1 MPIEVIMPQLGESVV
16 EGTVTKWLKRQHERI
31 QEFEPLVEIN
41 TDKVDTEVPSPATG
55 TVLQLLVAE
64 GQTVR
69 AGTVL
74 ALIGEPGDVVD
85 QVPKAGTDDGE
96 FAPSDVRIAMS
107 TPPARPSIP
116 TPPLAGRAAVS
127 SSEVGFISPVVAR
140 IAADRGVDL
149 SKVTGSGQG
158 GRITKKD
165 VLNYLEVKKPTP
177 PWEEPASGELF
188 RPTEEVFGEFKPS
201 VAGPQPRR
209 EPPGPQGAAPAA
221 KVQPLDPVRARI
233 AEHMVRSRHTSP
245 HVTTVMEA
253 DLGRVIGH
261 RATNRPAFEQEGV
274 NLTLSPY
281 FVAATVAALK
291 QVPIVNS
298 SWSDQGIV
306 LHPQINVGM
315 AVSLGDKG
323 LIVPV
328 VKNADRLSLLALA
341 RSVNDLSERARN
353 RKLDPEEVQGGT
365 FTITNHGVSGSLLAM
380 PIINQPQC
388 AILGIGKLQKRVM
401 VIENQG
407 PGGGPGDSLAVRPMV
422 YLTLTF
428 DHRMID
434 GAIADHFLAAV
445 VQALQS
451 WA

>member
-1 MPIEVIMPQLGESVV
+1 MAIEVIMPQLGESVV

-41 TDKVDTEVPSPATG
+41 TDKVDTEVPSPASG

-64 GQTVR
+64 GETVR

-74 ALIGEPGDVVD
+74 ALIGEPGDVVE
-85 QVPKAGTDDGE
+85 QRPKAGTEDGE
-96 FAPSDVRIAMS
+96 FAAPKAPAVASASVRQPELPSPV
-107 TPPARPSIP
+107 
-116 TPPLAGRAAVS
+116 AAVDPQAG
-127 SSEVGFISPVVAR
+127 VGFISPVVAR
-140 IAADRGVDL
+140 IAAERGVDL
-149 SKVTGSGQG
+149 SKVPGSGQG

-165 VLNYLEVKKPTP
+165 VLSFLEAKKPVA

-201 VAGPQPRR
+201 VAGPQPRQ

-253 DLGRVIGH
+253 DLGRVLAH
-261 RATNRPAFEQEGV
+261 RSANRAAFEQDGV
-274 NLTLSPY
+274 KLTLSPY
-281 FVAATVAALK
+281 FVVAAVEALK

-306 LHPQINVGM
+306 LHQQVNVGV
-315 AVSLGDKG
+315 AVSLGERG

-328 VKNADRLSLLALA
+328 VKNAHQLSLLALA

-353 RKLDPEEVQGGT
+353 RKLDPDEVQGGT

-388 AILGIGKLQKRVM
+388 AILGIGKLQKRVV
-401 VIENQG
+401 VIENRG
-407 PGGGPGDSLAVRPMV
+407 PAGEPSDSLAVRPMV

-428 DHRMID
+428 DHRIID
-434 GAIADHFLAAV
+434 GAIADHFLAV
-445 VQALQS
+445 VVDRLQA

>member
-1 MPIEVIMPQLGESVV
+1 MAIEVIMPQLGESVV
-16 EGTVTKWLKRQHERI
+16 EGTVTKWLKRQDERI

-41 TDKVDTEVPSPATG
+41 TDKVDTEVPSPASG
-55 TVLQLLVAE
+55 TILQLLVAE
-64 GQTVR
+64 GETVR

-74 ALIGEPGDVVD
+74 ALIGEPSEK
-85 QVPKAGTDDGE
+85 VPEAPASGRTDAE
-96 FAPSDVRIAMS
+96 FAASKE
-107 TPPARPSIP
+107 PA
-116 TPPLAGRAAVS
+116 AASMPMRQAEPDGPEASVDPQA
-127 SSEVGFISPVVAR
+127 EVGFISPVVAR
-140 IAADRGVDL
+140 IAVERGVDL
-149 SKVTGSGQG
+149 SKVPGSGQG

-165 VLNYLEVKKPTP
+165 VLGYLEAKKPAA

-188 RPTEEVFGEFKPS
+188 RPTEEVFGELKPT
-201 VAGPQPRR
+201 VAA
-209 EPPGPQGAAPAA
+209 PGP
-221 KVQPLDPVRARI
+221 KLQPLDPVRARI

-253 DLGRVIGH
+253 DLGRVLAH
-261 RATNRPAFEQEGV
+261 RAANRAAFERDGV

-281 FVAATVAALK
+281 FVAATVEALK

-306 LHPQINVGM
+306 LHQQINVGV
-315 AVSLGDKG
+315 AVSLGERG

-328 VKNADRLSLLALA
+328 VKNAHQLSLLALA

-353 RKLDPEEVQGGT
+353 RKLDPDEVQGGT

-388 AILGIGKLQKRVM
+388 AILGIGKLQKRVV
-401 VIENQG
+401 VIETQG
-407 PGGGPGDSLAVRPMV
+407 PGGEPSDSLAVRPMV

-428 DHRMID
+428 DHRIID
-434 GAIADHFLAAV
+434 GAIADHFLAV
-445 VQALQS
+445 VVDRLQA

>member
-1 MPIEVIMPQLGESVV
+1 MAIEVIMPQLGESVV

-64 GQTVR
+64 GETVR

-74 ALIGEPGDVVD
+74 ALIGEPSE
-85 QVPKAGTDDGE
+85 QVPEVRPSGRTDGE
-96 FAPSDVRIAMS
+96 FATSKS
-107 TPPARPSIP
+107 PAGASAPRRQAEPGSPVAAKDRP
-116 TPPLAGRAAVS
+116 A
-127 SSEVGFISPVVAR
+127 EVGFISPVVAR
-140 IAADRGVDL
+140 IAAERGVDL
-149 SKVTGSGQG
+149 SKVSGSGQG

-165 VLNYLEVKKPTP
+165 VLNYLEVKKPAA
-177 PWEEPASGELF
+177 PWDEPASGELF

-201 VAGPQPRR
+201 VAGPEPRP
-209 EPPGPQGAAPAA
+209 EPLGPKGAAPGA

-253 DLGRVIGH
+253 DLGRVLAH
-261 RATNRPAFEQEGV
+261 RAANRPAFERDGV

-281 FVAATVAALK
+281 LVAATVEALK
-291 QVPIVNS
+291 QVPVVNS

-306 LHPQINVGM
+306 LHPQVNVGV

-328 VKNADRLSLLALA
+328 VKNADQLSLLALA

-353 RKLDPEEVQGGT
+353 RKLDPDEVQGGT

-388 AILGIGKLQKRVM
+388 AILGIGKLQKRVV
-401 VIENQG
+401 VIEGQG
-407 PGGGPGDSLAVRPMV
+407 PGGEAGDSLAVRPMV

-428 DHRMID
+428 DHRIID

-445 VQALQS
+445 VQRLQS

>member
-1 MPIEVIMPQLGESVV
+1 MATQVIMPQLGESVV
-16 EGTVTKWLKRQHERI
+16 EGTVTKWLKRQHEPI
-31 QEFEPLVEIN
+31 AEFEPLVEIN

-55 TVLQLLVAE
+55 TVLKLLVAE
-64 GQTVR
+64 GETVR

-74 ALIGEPGDVVD
+74 ALIGDPSEPVPEVVSS
-85 QVPKAGTDDGE
+85 GRTDGE
-96 FAPSDVRIAMS
+96 GAAAKSQVTERAPM
-107 TPPARPSIP
+107 PPAKP
-116 TPPLAGRAAVS
+116 TGPGSAVDRQA
-127 SSEVGFISPVVAR
+127 ELGFISPVVAR
-140 IAADRGVDL
+140 IAAERGVDL

-165 VLNYLEVKKPTP
+165 VLTYLELKQPVP

-188 RPTEEVFGEFKPS
+188 RPTEEVLGEFKPIL
-201 VAGPQPRR
+201 
-209 EPPGPQGAAPAA
+209 AAPAM

-253 DLGRVIGH
+253 DLGRVLAH
-261 RATNRPAFEQEGV
+261 RAANRSTFERDGV
-274 NLTLSPY
+274 KLTLSPY
-281 FVAATVAALK
+281 FVAATVEALK

-298 SWSDQGIV
+298 SWSDEGIV
-306 LHPQINVGM
+306 LHPQVNVGV

-328 VKNADRLSLLALA
+328 VKNADQLSLLALA

-353 RKLDPEEVQGGT
+353 RKLDPDEVQDGT

-388 AILGIGKLQKRVM
+388 AILGIGKLQKRVV

-407 PGGGPGDSLAVRPMV
+407 PGGELGGDSIAVRPMV

-428 DHRMID
+428 DHRIID
-434 GAIADHFLAAV
+434 GAIADHFLSVV
-445 VQALQS
+445 VQRLQA

>member
-1 MPIEVIMPQLGESVV
+1 MAIEVIMPQLGESVV

-41 TDKVDTEVPSPATG
+41 TDKVDTEVPSPASG

-64 GQTVR
+64 GETVR

-74 ALIGEPGDVVD
+74 ALIGEPSEK
-85 QVPKAGTDDGE
+85 VPEAPASGRTDGE
-96 FAPSDVRIAMS
+96 FVASKAPAVASAPVRQ
-107 TPPARPSIP
+107 PEP
-116 TPPLAGRAAVS
+116 TSPVAAVDQQA
-127 SSEVGFISPVVAR
+127 EVGFISPVVAR
-140 IAADRGVDL
+140 IAAEHGVDL
-149 SKVTGSGQG
+149 SKVPGSGQG

-165 VLNYLEVKKPTP
+165 VLSYLEAKKPAP

-188 RPTEEVFGEFKPS
+188 RPTEEVLGEFKPA
-201 VAGPQPRR
+201 VT
-209 EPPGPQGAAPAA
+209 APSL

-253 DLGRVIGH
+253 DLGRVLAH
-261 RATNRPAFEQEGV
+261 RAANRAAFEQDGV

-281 FVAATVAALK
+281 FVAATVEALK
-291 QVPIVNS
+291 QVPMVNS

-306 LHPQINVGM
+306 LHQQVNVGV
-315 AVSLGDKG
+315 AVSLGERG

-328 VKNADRLSLLALA
+328 VKNAHQLSLLALA

-353 RKLDPEEVQGGT
+353 RKLDPDEVQGGT

-388 AILGIGKLQKRVM
+388 AILGIGKLQKRVV

-407 PGGGPGDSLAVRPMV
+407 PGGEPSDSLAVRPMV

-428 DHRMID
+428 DHRIID
-434 GAIADHFLAAV
+434 GAIADHFLAV
-445 VQALQS
+445 VVDRLQA

>member
-1 MPIEVIMPQLGESVV
+1 MATQVIMPQLGESVV
-16 EGTVTKWLKRQHERI
+16 EGTVTKWLKREHERI
-31 QEFEPLVEIN
+31 AEFEPLVEIN

-64 GQTVR
+64 GETVR

-74 ALIGEPGDVVD
+74 ALIGEPGDELVESSAA
-85 QVPKAGTDDGE
+85 PGTDGE
-96 FAPSDVRIAMS
+96 FAASAVDEVRRPLPGA
-107 TPPARPSIP
+107 PAPRPM
-116 TPPLAGRAAVS
+116 AQAAVPQ
-127 SSEVGFISPVVAR
+127 SEVGFISPVVAR
-140 IAADRGVDL
+140 IAAERGVDL
-149 SKVTGSGQG
+149 SKVPGSGQG

-165 VLNYLEVKKPTP
+165 VLNYLEVMKPAP

-188 RPTEEVFGEFKPS
+188 RPTEEVLGEFKPA
-201 VAGPQPRR
+201 VT
-209 EPPGPQGAAPAA
+209 APSM

-253 DLGRVIGH
+253 DLGRVLAH
-261 RATNRPAFEQEGV
+261 RAANRSAFEREGV
-274 NLTLSPY
+274 NLTLTPY
-281 FVAATVAALK
+281 FVAATVEALK

-306 LHPQINVGM
+306 LHPQVNVGV

-328 VKNADRLSLLALA
+328 VKSADQLALLALA
-341 RSVNDLSERARN
+341 RSVNDVSERARN
-353 RKLDPEEVQGGT
+353 RKLDPDEVQGGT

-388 AILGIGKLQKRVM
+388 AILGIGKLQKRVV
-401 VIENQG
+401 VIEAPG
-407 PGGGPGDSLAVRPMV
+407 PGGEPSDSLAVRPMV

-428 DHRMID
+428 DHRIID
-434 GAIADHFLAAV
+434 GAIADHFLAVV
-445 VQALQS
+445 VQRLQT

>member
-1 MPIEVIMPQLGESVV
+1 MAIEVIMPQLGESVV
-16 EGTVTKWLKRQHERI
+16 EGTVTKWLKRQHEQI

-41 TDKVDTEVPSPATG
+41 TDKVDTEVPSPASG

-64 GQTVR
+64 GETVR

-74 ALIGEPGDVVD
+74 ALIGEPGDVV
-85 QVPKAGTDDGE
+85 VEMPKVGTEDGE
-96 FAPSDVRIAMS
+96 LAPSDVRIAMI
-107 TPPARPSIP
+107 TPPVQPAIP
-116 TPPLAGRAAVS
+116 PPPLAGRAVDS

-140 IAADRGVDL
+140 IAAERGVDL
-149 SKVTGSGQG
+149 SKVSGSGQG

-165 VLNYLEVKKPTP
+165 VLSYLEMKKPAP

-188 RPTEEVFGEFKPS
+188 RPTEEVFGPFKPS
-201 VAGPQPRR
+201 VAGPGPRL
-209 EPPGPQGAAPAA
+209 EPLGPKGAATGA

-253 DLGRVIGH
+253 DLGRVLAH
-261 RATNRPAFEQEGV
+261 RAANRAAFEGDGV

-281 FVAATVAALK
+281 FVAATVEALK

-306 LHPQINVGM
+306 LHQQVNVGV
-315 AVSLGDKG
+315 AVSLGERG

-328 VKNADRLSLLALA
+328 VRNAHQLSLLALA
-341 RSVNDLSERARN
+341 RSVNDLSERARS
-353 RKLDPEEVQGGT
+353 RKLDPDEVQGGT

-388 AILGIGKLQKRVM
+388 AILGIGKLQKRV
-401 VIENQG
+401 VVLENQG
-407 PGGGPGDSLAVRPMV
+407 PGGEPSDSLAVRPMV

-428 DHRMID
+428 DHRIID
-434 GAIADHFLAAV
+434 GAIADHFLAV
-445 VQALQS
+445 VVERLQA